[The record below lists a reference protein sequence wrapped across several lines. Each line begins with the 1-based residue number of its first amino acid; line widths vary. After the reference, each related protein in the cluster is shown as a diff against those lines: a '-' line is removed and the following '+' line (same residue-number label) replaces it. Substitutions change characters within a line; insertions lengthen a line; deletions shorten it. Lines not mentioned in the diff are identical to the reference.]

1 MSKINMYRDLVKCK
15 VFNAVDVENTKVY
28 ENDIV
33 IDDESIN
40 VNREFKVETDNMTD
54 EEVIIALLAKQNFK
68 NNQEYIKLFR
78 NIDYF
83 FCFYDVHSTILK
95 IVLKYE

>member
-54 EEVIIALLAKQNFK
+54 EEVIIALLAKQN
-68 NNQEYIKLFR
+68 L
-78 NIDYF
+78 
-83 FCFYDVHSTILK
+83 ILK
-95 IVLKYE
+95 TIKNILSFFVILIIFSVFMMFISRF

>member
-54 EEVIIALLAKQNFK
+54 EEVIIALLAKQN
-68 NNQEYIKLFR
+68 L
-78 NIDYF
+78 
-83 FCFYDVHSTILK
+83 ILK
-95 IVLKYE
+95 TIKNILSFFVILIIFSVFMMFIARF

>member
-40 VNREFKVETDNMTD
+40 VNREFKVVTDNMTD
-54 EEVIIALLAKQNFK
+54 EEVIIALLAKQN
-68 NNQEYIKLFR
+68 L
-78 NIDYF
+78 
-83 FCFYDVHSTILK
+83 ILK
-95 IVLKYE
+95 TIKNILSFFVILIIFSVFMMFIARF

>member
-15 VFNAVDVENTKVY
+15 VFNAIDVENTKVY

-40 VNREFKVETDNMTD
+40 VNREYKVETDNMTD
-54 EEVIIALLAKQNFK
+54 EEVIIALLAKQN
-68 NNQEYIKLFR
+68 L
-78 NIDYF
+78 
-83 FCFYDVHSTILK
+83 ILK
-95 IVLKYE
+95 TIKNILSFFVILIIFSVFMMFISRF